1 PPPARPHGRVEQ
13 EGRCVATLRDGFGTR
28 GRDDDSGL
36 CGNLLEDPGP
46 RAGLPDASAREGATQ
61 LFRGALGADAHRAQ
75 AVATTLGAA
84 PPAGERPAPRARRG
98 AVLAQPE
105 RPRAARAAGDRAAP
119 GARDD
124 GDVAAPGHLDEHGTA
139 RKSVEHR
146 TVRGGGD
153 ARVGAR
159 SFARELLARE

>member
-1 PPPARPHGRVEQ
+1 
-13 EGRCVATLRDGFGTR
+13 
-28 GRDDDSGL
+28 
-36 CGNLLEDPGP
+36 
-46 RAGLPDASAREGATQ
+46 
-61 LFRGALGADAHRAQ
+61 

-159 SFARELLARE
+159 SFARELLARECAYAGSSLADRRARRGDRVRPARPDQTLGCGRAGERADQERRPRLLGADREHLAHVRVRGAPLRVPRVAVLPA